1 MGPLPAS
8 EGATYVFTVI
18 DRNTRWF
25 EALPLSDIS
34 AKSFAAVLTQGW
46 IARYGVPAVITFD
59 RGSQFTS
66 AFWDSLCTILGIR
79 HVQTNTYHPQS
90 NGLVEQL

>member
-1 MGPLPAS
+1 VAVPAQRFSHIHVDLVGPLPAS

-34 AKSFAAVLTQGW
+34 ANLVLL
-46 IARYGVPAVITFD
+46 F
-59 RGSQFTS
+59 
-66 AFWDSLCTILGIR
+66 
-79 HVQTNTYHPQS
+79 
-90 NGLVEQL
+90 